1 MRSLSDEAKV
11 FARMSIF
18 GIVVG
23 GAYWFLTYEVAGTVL
38 LLGFGLAAGLATV
51 ANFVRS
57 RRAAGDAAAAGDD
70 VAGGESVPGE
80 AAGVEAA
87 EPFPE
92 PGWAPLI
99 ISLGVGGLALGA
111 AFGPWLTIA
120 GLLVAIA
127 GGASWLSAAIRE
139 ARSAHGS
146 RPPDPDGG

>member
-1 MRSLSDEAKV
+1 MMSLSDEAKV

-38 LLGFGLAAGLATV
+38 LLGFGVAAGLATV
-51 ANFVRS
+51 ANFIRS
-57 RRAAGDAAAAGDD
+57 RRPRADE
-70 VAGGESVPGE
+70 VAEGES
-80 AAGVEAA
+80 A
-87 EPFPE
+87 ETIPE

-120 GLLVAIA
+120 GLLVTIA
-127 GGASWLSAAIRE
+127 GGASWLSAAVRE

>member
-1 MRSLSDEAKV
+1 MRSLSDEARV

-18 GIVVG
+18 GMVVG

-51 ANFVRS
+51 ANVIRS
-57 RRAAGDAAAAGDD
+57 RRAAGGASASGDD
-70 VAGGESVPGE
+70 VAAAES
-80 AAGVEAA
+80 A

-120 GLLVAIA
+120 GMLVGIA
-127 GGASWLSAAIRE
+127 GGATWLSAAIRE

-146 RPPDPDGG
+146 RPPDPDGGQAPEKM

>member
-11 FARMSIF
+11 FGRMSIF

-23 GAYWFLTYEVAGTVL
+23 GVYWFLTYESAGTAL
-38 LLGFGLAAGLATV
+38 LLGFGLATGVAT
-51 ANFVRS
+51 AAIFLRS
-57 RRAAGDAAAAGDD
+57 HGARSGASTSGDEVAGD
-70 VAGGESVPGE
+70 
-80 AAGVEAA
+80 EAA

-99 ISLGVGGLALGA
+99 ISLGLGGLALGA

-127 GGASWLSAAIRE
+127 GGASWLSSAIRE
-139 ARSAHGS
+139 AASARGT
-146 RPPDPDGG
+146 RPGDTDGT

>member
-1 MRSLSDEAKV
+1 MMSLSDEAKV

-51 ANFVRS
+51 ANFIRS
-57 RRAAGDAAAAGDD
+57 RRAAGEITAAGDE
-70 VAGGESVPGE
+70 VAGGESVP
-80 AAGVEAA
+80 VEAA
-87 EPFPE
+87 EPYPE
-92 PGWAPLI
+92 PGWAPLV

-127 GGASWLSAAIRE
+127 GGANWLSAAVRE
-139 ARSAHGS
+139 ARSAHAS

>member
-1 MRSLSDEAKV
+1 VKSLSEEAKV

-38 LLGFGLAAGLATV
+38 LLGFGLAAGVATV
-51 ANFVRS
+51 ANVIRS
-57 RRAAGDAAAAGDD
+57 RRAAGDATAAGDG
-70 VAGGESVPGE
+70 VAGGEVAGRDSVQGE
-80 AAGVEAA
+80 AV

-146 RPPDPDGG
+146 LPPDPDGG

>member
-51 ANFVRS
+51 ANFIRS
-57 RRAAGDAAAAGDD
+57 RRAAGDATAAGDE
-70 VAGGESVPGE
+70 VAGGESVPGD
-80 AAGVEAA
+80 AA
-87 EPFPE
+87 EPYPE

>member
-51 ANFVRS
+51 ATFIRS
-57 RRAAGDAAAAGDD
+57 RRAASDATAAGDE

-80 AAGVEAA
+80 AA
-87 EPFPE
+87 EPYPE

-139 ARSAHGS
+139 ARLAHGS
-146 RPPDPDGG
+146 LPPDPDGG

>member
-1 MRSLSDEAKV
+1 MRSVSDEAKV

-18 GIVVG
+18 GLVVG

-38 LLGFGLAAGLATV
+38 LVGFGLAAGLATV
-51 ANFVRS
+51 ANFIRS
-57 RRAAGDAAAAGDD
+57 RRAAGDAPAAGHE
-70 VAGGESVPGE
+70 VVGA
-80 AAGVEAA
+80 EAA

-120 GLLVAIA
+120 GLLVAVA

-146 RPPDPDGG
+146 RPPDLDGG

>member
-51 ANFVRS
+51 ANFIRS
-57 RRAAGDAAAAGDD
+57 RRARADE
-70 VAGGESVPGE
+70 VAQGES
-80 AAGVEAA
+80 A
-87 EPFPE
+87 ETIPE

-99 ISLGVGGLALGA
+99 ISLGIGGLALGA

-120 GLLVAIA
+120 GLLVAIV

-139 ARSAHGS
+139 ARSAHAS
-146 RPPDPDGG
+146 RPPDPDSG

>member
-1 MRSLSDEAKV
+1 MKSLSDEAKV

-57 RRAAGDAAAAGDD
+57 RRARADITMTGDE
-70 VAGGESVPGE
+70 VAE
-80 AAGVEAA
+80 GVSLPPEAA

>member
-1 MRSLSDEAKV
+1 MSSLSDEAKV

-51 ANFVRS
+51 ANFIRS
-57 RRAAGDAAAAGDD
+57 RRAAGDATAAGDE

-80 AAGVEAA
+80 AA
-87 EPFPE
+87 EPYPE

-120 GLLVAIA
+120 GLLVVIA

>member
-51 ANFVRS
+51 ANVIRS
-57 RRAAGDAAAAGDD
+57 RGAASDAGAAGDE
-70 VAGGESVPGE
+70 VSGGESAPGE
-80 AAGVEAA
+80 AVSGEAVE
-87 EPFPE
+87 PYPE

-111 AFGPWLTIA
+111 AFGPWLTLA

-127 GGASWLSAAIRE
+127 GGASWLSAAVRE
-139 ARSAHGS
+139 ARSAQGS
-146 RPPDPDGG
+146 RPPDPDGD

>member
-1 MRSLSDEAKV
+1 MRSLSDEARV
-11 FARMSIF
+11 FARMSVF

-23 GAYWFLTYEVAGTVL
+23 GAYWFLTYETAGTVL

-51 ANFVRS
+51 ANFIRS
-57 RRAAGDAAAAGDD
+57 RRAAGGATASGDE
-70 VAGGESVPGE
+70 VAEGESDSLE
-80 AAGVEAA
+80 SA

-146 RPPDPDGG
+146 RPADPDGS

>member
-1 MRSLSDEAKV
+1 LPGRCFSSARSPRVWRRWPISS
-11 FARMSIF
+11 ARR
-18 GIVVG
+18 
-23 GAYWFLTYEVAGTVL
+23 ARADEVAQ
-38 LLGFGLAAGLATV
+38 
-51 ANFVRS
+51 
-57 RRAAGDAAAAGDD
+57 
-70 VAGGESVPGE
+70 GES
-80 AAGVEAA
+80 A
-87 EPFPE
+87 ETIPE

-146 RPPDPDGG
+146 LPPDPDGG

>member
-1 MRSLSDEAKV
+1 VRSLSDEAKV

-51 ANFVRS
+51 ANFIRS
-57 RRAAGDAAAAGDD
+57 RRAPSDATAADD
-70 VAGGESVPGE
+70 VVAEGE
-80 AAGVEAA
+80 AAETI
-87 EPFPE
+87 PE
-92 PGWAPLI
+92 PGWAPLV
-99 ISLGVGGLALGA
+99 ISVGVGGLALGA

-139 ARSAHGS
+139 ARSAHAS

>member
-1 MRSLSDEAKV
+1 MMSLSDEAKV

-23 GAYWFLTYEVAGTVL
+23 GAYWFLTYEVAE
-38 LLGFGLAAGLATV
+38 
-51 ANFVRS
+51 
-57 RRAAGDAAAAGDD
+57 
-70 VAGGESVPGE
+70 GES
-80 AAGVEAA
+80 A
-87 EPFPE
+87 ETIPE

-120 GLLVAIA
+120 GLLVTIA

-146 RPPDPDGG
+146 LPSDRDGG

>member
-51 ANFVRS
+51 ANFIRS
-57 RRAAGDAAAAGDD
+57 RRARADE
-70 VAGGESVPGE
+70 VAQGES
-80 AAGVEAA
+80 A
-87 EPFPE
+87 ETIPE

-99 ISLGVGGLALGA
+99 ISLGIGGLALGA

-139 ARSAHGS
+139 ARSAHAS

>member
-51 ANFVRS
+51 ANFIRS
-57 RRAAGDAAAAGDD
+57 RRAASDTTAAGDE
-70 VAGGESVPGE
+70 VAGGESVP
-80 AAGVEAA
+80 VEAA
-87 EPFPE
+87 EPYPE

-120 GLLVAIA
+120 GLLVAIV

-139 ARSAHGS
+139 ARSAHES
-146 RPPDPDGG
+146 RPPDPEGG

>member
-1 MRSLSDEAKV
+1 MMSLSDEAKV

-51 ANFVRS
+51 ANFIRS
-57 RRAAGDAAAAGDD
+57 RRAAGDATSAGDE

-80 AAGVEAA
+80 SA
-87 EPFPE
+87 EPYPE

-99 ISLGVGGLALGA
+99 ISLGVGGLAPGA
-111 AFGPWLTIA
+111 AFRPWLTIP
-120 GLLVAIA
+120 GPL
-127 GGASWLSAAIRE
+127 AATAPAPR
-139 ARSAHGS
+139 
-146 RPPDPDGG
+146 

>member
-51 ANFVRS
+51 ANFIRS
-57 RRAAGDAAAAGDD
+57 RRARADD
-70 VAGGESVPGE
+70 VAGGEV
-80 AAGVEAA
+80 AGAESA
-87 EPFPE
+87 EPLPE
-92 PGWAPLI
+92 PGWAPLV

-139 ARSAHGS
+139 ARSAHAS

>member
-1 MRSLSDEAKV
+1 VRSLSDEAKV

-57 RRAAGDAAAAGDD
+57 RRARADATVAGDEVVSA
-70 VAGGESVPGE
+70 ES
-80 AAGVEAA
+80 A
-87 EPFPE
+87 ETIPE
-92 PGWAPLI
+92 PGWAPLV

-139 ARSAHGS
+139 ARSAHAS
-146 RPPDPDGG
+146 RPPDPDSG

>member
-1 MRSLSDEAKV
+1 MMSLSDEAKV

-51 ANFVRS
+51 ANFIRS
-57 RRAAGDAAAAGDD
+57 RRAVGDATVAGDE
-70 VAGGESVPGE
+70 VVGGESVPD
-80 AAGVEAA
+80 EAA
-87 EPFPE
+87 EPYPE

-111 AFGPWLTIA
+111 AFGPWLTLA

>member
-1 MRSLSDEAKV
+1 MMSLSDEAKV

-51 ANFVRS
+51 ANFIRS
-57 RRAAGDAAAAGDD
+57 RRAASDARAAGDE
-70 VAGGESVPGE
+70 VSGGENDPD
-80 AAGVEAA
+80 EAA
-87 EPFPE
+87 EPYPE

-120 GLLVAIA
+120 GLLVVIA

-139 ARSAHGS
+139 ARSAHGT

>member
-1 MRSLSDEAKV
+1 MMSLSDEAKV

-51 ANFVRS
+51 ANFIRS
-57 RRAAGDAAAAGDD
+57 RRAAGDATSAGDE

-80 AAGVEAA
+80 SAEAY
-87 EPFPE
+87 PE
-92 PGWAPLI
+92 PGWAPLV

-120 GLLVAIA
+120 GLLVVIA

-139 ARSAHGS
+139 ARSAHES
-146 RPPDPDGG
+146 RPPGPDGG

>member
-1 MRSLSDEAKV
+1 MMSLSDEAKV

-51 ANFVRS
+51 ANFIRS
-57 RRAAGDAAAAGDD
+57 RRAASDAT
-70 VAGGESVPGE
+70 VAGGESVPD
-80 AAGVEAA
+80 EAA
-87 EPFPE
+87 EPYPE

-120 GLLVAIA
+120 GLLVVIA

>member
-1 MRSLSDEAKV
+1 VRLLSDEAKV
-11 FARMSIF
+11 FALMSIF

-23 GAYWFLTYEVAGTVL
+23 TVYWFLTYETAGTIL
-38 LLGFGLAAGLATV
+38 LLGFGLAAGVATAAV
-51 ANFVRS
+51 FVRS
-57 RRAAGDAAAAGDD
+57 RGARSDAATVGDE
-70 VAGGESVPGE
+70 VADGES
-80 AAGVEAA
+80 A

-127 GGASWLSAAIRE
+127 GGASWLSSAIRE
-139 ARSAHGS
+139 AASARGT
-146 RPPDPDGG
+146 RPADTDGN

>member
-51 ANFVRS
+51 ANFIRS
-57 RRAAGDAAAAGDD
+57 RRARADE
-70 VAGGESVPGE
+70 VAQGES
-80 AAGVEAA
+80 A
-87 EPFPE
+87 ETIPE

-99 ISLGVGGLALGA
+99 ISLGIGGLALGA

-120 GLLVAIA
+120 GLLVAIV

-139 ARSAHGS
+139 ARSAHES
-146 RPPDPDGG
+146 RPPDPEGG